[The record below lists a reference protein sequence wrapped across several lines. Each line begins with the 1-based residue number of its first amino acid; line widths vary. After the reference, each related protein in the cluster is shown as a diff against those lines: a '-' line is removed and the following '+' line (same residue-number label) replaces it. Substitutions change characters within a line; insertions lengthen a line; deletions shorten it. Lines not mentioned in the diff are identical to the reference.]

1 MLRELHLPIWVLS
14 LRRIKLQITGAQ
26 LIIECLIEQGVDRV
40 FGYPGGQVIPLYD
53 ALYMNRD
60 RIKHILTAHE
70 QGASHA
76 ADGYA
81 RSSGKVGVCIATSG
95 PGATNLVTG
104 LATAYMD
111 SSPVV
116 AITGNVPV
124 TLLGRDSFQEVDIT
138 GVTMPI
144 TKHNYI
150 VKDKNELAAT
160 LREAFKIAK
169 EGRPGP
175 VLVDIPK
182 NIQQDLIEYERV
194 EIEPVKRSTSRLRDD
209 DIEKA
214 ISLISLSERPMCYI
228 GGGVIRSDASAE
240 LVEFIDRIDAPVC
253 SSLMALG
260 AVPSFNPRFTGMVGM
275 HGTKVSNL
283 MVNSC
288 DLLIVIGAR
297 FSDRVISK
305 GSTFATQARILQLDI
320 DPAEFDKNIISDSHV
335 VGDIKEILTIL
346 NSRLEKREHKDWMD
360 RVQEAKRRFPMK
372 VTLESKRPR
381 EILKA
386 LDDVLSTEKDAFV
399 ATEVGQHQMWAA
411 QYLKHNKPR
420 HFLTSGGLGT
430 MGFGTGAAIGAQ
442 IANPE
447 ARVVNV
453 AGDGSFRMN
462 CNELA
467 TIARYKLPVVI
478 LVFNNHCLG
487 MVRQWQNLFFQKH
500 YSETT
505 LDTPLDWVMLANAY
519 GVKGMRLKADDDA
532 EAILKSAFELNEGVV
547 VDCEIPIDD
556 KVLPMVAPGA
566 SINDMMGFIDNEG
579 N

>member
-1 MLRELHLPIWVLS
+1 M
-14 LRRIKLQITGAQ
+14 QITGAQ
-26 LIIECLIEQGVDRV
+26 LIIECLCEQGVDRV

-53 ALYMNRD
+53 ALYLNRD

-81 RSSGKVGVCIATSG
+81 RSTGKVGVCIATSG

-124 TLLGRDSFQEVDIT
+124 NLLGRDSFQEVDIT

-150 VKDKNELAAT
+150 VKDKNELAST
-160 LREAFKIAK
+160 LREAFRIAK

-182 NIQQDLIEYERV
+182 NIQQDLIDYEKV
-194 EIEPVKRSTSRLRDD
+194 EIEPIKRSTSRLRDD

-214 ISLISLSERPMCYI
+214 INLIAASDRPMCYI
-228 GGGVIRSDASAE
+228 GGGVIRSDASSE
-240 LVEFIDRIDAPVC
+240 LLDFIEKIDAPVC
-253 SSLMALG
+253 SSLMGLG
-260 AVPSFNPRFTGMVGM
+260 AVPSKNERFTGMVGM

-283 MVNSC
+283 LINSC

-305 GSTFATQARILQLDI
+305 GTTFATQAKILQLDI
-320 DPAEFDKNIISDSHV
+320 DPAEFDKNIVSDSHV
-335 VGDIKEILTIL
+335 IGDVKEILTIL
-346 NSRLEKREHKDWMD
+346 NSRLDKRDHKDWME
-360 RVQEAKRRFPMK
+360 RVADLKRRFPMK

-381 EILKA
+381 EILRA
-386 LDDVLSTEKDAFV
+386 LDKVLSEEKDAFV

-430 MGFGTGAAIGAQ
+430 MGFGTGAAIGSQ
-442 IANPE
+442 VANPE

-467 TIARYKLPVVI
+467 TIARYKLPIVI

-532 EAILKSAFELNEGVV
+532 LAVLKSAFELGEGVV

-566 SINDMMGFIDNEG
+566 SINDMMGFIDNEE

>member
-1 MLRELHLPIWVLS
+1 M
-14 LRRIKLQITGAQ
+14 QITGAQ
-26 LIIECLIEQGVDRV
+26 LIIECLCEQGVDRV

-53 ALYMNRD
+53 ALYLNRD

-81 RSSGKVGVCIATSG
+81 RSTGKVGVCIATSG

-124 TLLGRDSFQEVDIT
+124 NLLGRDSFQEVDIT

-150 VKDKNELAAT
+150 VKDKNELAST
-160 LREAFKIAK
+160 LREAFRIAK

-182 NIQQDLIEYERV
+182 NIQQDLIDYEKV
-194 EIEPVKRSTSRLRDD
+194 EIEPIKRSTSRLRDD

-214 ISLISLSERPMCYI
+214 MNLIAASDRPMCYI
-228 GGGVIRSDASAE
+228 GGGVIRSDASSE
-240 LVEFIDRIDAPVC
+240 LLDFIEKIDAPVC
-253 SSLMALG
+253 SSLMGLG
-260 AVPSFNPRFTGMVGM
+260 AVPSKNERFTGMVGM

-283 MVNSC
+283 LINSC

-305 GSTFATQARILQLDI
+305 GTTFATQAKILQLDI
-320 DPAEFDKNIISDSHV
+320 DPAEFDKNIVSDSHV
-335 VGDIKEILTIL
+335 IGDVKEILTIL
-346 NSRLEKREHKDWMD
+346 NSRLDKRDHKDWME
-360 RVQEAKRRFPMK
+360 RVADLKRRFPMK

-381 EILKA
+381 EILRA
-386 LDDVLSTEKDAFV
+386 LDKVLSEEKDAFV

-442 IANPE
+442 VANPE

-467 TIARYKLPVVI
+467 TIARYKLPIVI

-532 EAILKSAFELNEGVV
+532 LAVLKSAFELGEGVV
-547 VDCEIPIDD
+547 VDCEIPIDE

-566 SINDMMGFIDNEG
+566 SINDMMGFIDNEE

>member
-1 MLRELHLPIWVLS
+1 M
-14 LRRIKLQITGAQ
+14 QITGAQ

-182 NIQQDLIEYERV
+182 NIQQDLIDYERV

-214 ISLISLSERPMCYI
+214 INLISLSERPMCYI

-260 AVPSFNPRFTGMVGM
+260 AVTSFNPRFTGMVGM

-360 RVQEAKRRFPMK
+360 RVQDAKRRFPMK

>member
-1 MLRELHLPIWVLS
+1 M
-14 LRRIKLQITGAQ
+14 QITGAQ

-214 ISLISLSERPMCYI
+214 INLISLSERPMCYI

-360 RVQEAKRRFPMK
+360 RVHDAKRRFPMK

>member
-1 MLRELHLPIWVLS
+1 M
-14 LRRIKLQITGAQ
+14 QITGAQ

-214 ISLISLSERPMCYI
+214 INLISLSERPMCYI

-253 SSLMALG
+253 ASLMALG

-360 RVQEAKRRFPMK
+360 RVQDAKRRFPMK

>member
-1 MLRELHLPIWVLS
+1 M
-14 LRRIKLQITGAQ
+14 QITGAQ
-26 LIIECLIEQGVDRV
+26 LIIECLCEQGVDRV

-53 ALYMNRD
+53 ALYLNRD
-60 RIKHILTAHE
+60 RIKHILTAYE

-81 RSSGKVGVCIATSG
+81 RSTGKVGVCIATSG

-124 TLLGRDSFQEVDIT
+124 NLLGRDSFQEVDIT

-150 VKDKNELAAT
+150 VKDKNELAST
-160 LREAFKIAK
+160 LREAFRIAK

-182 NIQQDLIEYERV
+182 NIQQDLIDYEKV
-194 EIEPVKRSTSRLRDD
+194 EIEPIKRSTSRLRDD

-214 ISLISLSERPMCYI
+214 INLIAASDRPMCYI
-228 GGGVIRSDASAE
+228 GGGVIRSDASSE
-240 LVEFIDRIDAPVC
+240 LLDFIEKIDAPVC
-253 SSLMALG
+253 SSLMGLG
-260 AVPSFNPRFTGMVGM
+260 AVPSKNERFTGMVGM

-283 MVNSC
+283 LINSC

-305 GSTFATQARILQLDI
+305 GTTFATQAKILQLDI
-320 DPAEFDKNIISDSHV
+320 DPAEFDKNIVSDSHV
-335 VGDIKEILTIL
+335 IGDVKEILTIL
-346 NSRLEKREHKDWMD
+346 NSRLDKRNHKDWME
-360 RVQEAKRRFPMK
+360 RVADLKRRFPMK

-381 EILKA
+381 EILRA
-386 LDDVLSTEKDAFV
+386 LDKVLSEEKDAFV

-442 IANPE
+442 VANPE

-467 TIARYKLPVVI
+467 TIARYKLPIVI

-532 EAILKSAFELNEGVV
+532 LAVLKSAFELGEGVV

-566 SINDMMGFIDNEG
+566 SINDMMGFIDNEE

>member
-214 ISLISLSERPMCYI
+214 INLISLSERPMCYI

-360 RVQEAKRRFPMK
+360 RVQDAKRRFPMK

-519 GVKGMRLKADDDA
+519 GVKGMRLKAEDDA

>member
-1 MLRELHLPIWVLS
+1 M
-14 LRRIKLQITGAQ
+14 QITGAQ
-26 LIIECLIEQGVDRV
+26 LIIECLCEQGVDRV

-53 ALYMNRD
+53 ALYLNRD

-81 RSSGKVGVCIATSG
+81 RSTGKVGVCIATSG

-124 TLLGRDSFQEVDIT
+124 NLLGRDSFQEVDIT

-150 VKDKNELAAT
+150 VKDKNELAST
-160 LREAFKIAK
+160 LREAFRIAK

-182 NIQQDLIEYERV
+182 NIQQDLIDYEKV
-194 EIEPVKRSTSRLRDD
+194 EIEPIKRSTSRLRDD

-214 ISLISLSERPMCYI
+214 INLIAASDRPMCYI
-228 GGGVIRSDASAE
+228 GGGVIRSDASSE
-240 LVEFIDRIDAPVC
+240 LLDFIEKIDAPVC
-253 SSLMALG
+253 SSLMGLG
-260 AVPSFNPRFTGMVGM
+260 AVPSKNERFTGMVGM

-283 MVNSC
+283 LINSC

-305 GSTFATQARILQLDI
+305 GTTFATQAKILQLDI
-320 DPAEFDKNIISDSHV
+320 DPAEFDKNIVSDSHV
-335 VGDIKEILTIL
+335 IGDVKEILTIL
-346 NSRLEKREHKDWMD
+346 NSRLDKRDHKDWME
-360 RVQEAKRRFPMK
+360 RVADLKRRFPMK

-381 EILKA
+381 EILRA
-386 LDDVLSTEKDAFV
+386 LDKVLSEEKDAFV

-411 QYLKHNKPR
+411 QYYPVERPR
-420 HFLTSGGLGT
+420 SFLTSGSLGT
-430 MGFGTGAAIGAQ
+430 MGFGLPAAIGAA
-442 IANPE
+442 IANPSK
-447 ARVVNV
+447 RIVCFS
-453 AGDGSFRMN
+453 GDGSIMMN
-462 CNELA
+462 VQEMATLAELN
-467 TIARYKLPVVI
+467 LPVTI
-478 LVFNNHCLG
+478 IVFQNGTLG
-487 MVRQWQNLFFQKH
+487 MVYQQQKFLFDKN
-500 YSETT
+500 YSASVFGRSPDLLSIARGFGLEAI
-505 LDTPLDWVMLANAY
+505 D
-519 GVKGMRLKADDDA
+519 ADSDA
-532 EAILKSAFELNEGVV
+532 EWYKKAFDNNRQNKPCFVRIS
-547 VDCEIPIDD
+547 VDSEEN
-556 KVLPMVAPGA
+556 VLPFVPGGKA
-566 SINDMMGFIDNEG
+566 NIDSIRD
-579 N
+579 

>member
-1 MLRELHLPIWVLS
+1 M
-14 LRRIKLQITGAQ
+14 QITGAQ
-26 LIIECLIEQGVDRV
+26 LIIECLCEQGVDRV

-53 ALYMNRD
+53 ALYLNRD

-81 RSSGKVGVCIATSG
+81 RSTGKVGVCIATSG

-124 TLLGRDSFQEVDIT
+124 NLLGRDSFQEVDIT

-150 VKDKNELAAT
+150 VKDKNELAST
-160 LREAFKIAK
+160 LREAFRIAK

-182 NIQQDLIEYERV
+182 NIQQDLIDYEKV
-194 EIEPVKRSTSRLRDD
+194 EIEPIKRSTSRLRDD

-214 ISLISLSERPMCYI
+214 INLIAASDRPMCYI
-228 GGGVIRSDASAE
+228 GGGVIRSDASSE
-240 LVEFIDRIDAPVC
+240 LLDFIEKIDAPVC
-253 SSLMALG
+253 SSLMGLG
-260 AVPSFNPRFTGMVGM
+260 AVPSKNERFTGMVGM

-283 MVNSC
+283 LINSC

-305 GSTFATQARILQLDI
+305 GTTFATQAKILQLDI
-320 DPAEFDKNIISDSHV
+320 DPAEFDKNIVSDSHV
-335 VGDIKEILTIL
+335 IGDVKEILTIL
-346 NSRLEKREHKDWMD
+346 NSRLDKRDHKDWME
-360 RVQEAKRRFPMK
+360 RVADLKRRFPMK

-381 EILKA
+381 EILRA
-386 LDDVLSTEKDAFV
+386 LDKVLSEEKDAFV

-430 MGFGTGAAIGAQ
+430 MGFGTGASIGAQ
-442 IANPE
+442 VANPE

-467 TIARYKLPVVI
+467 TIARYKLPIVI

-532 EAILKSAFELNEGVV
+532 LAVLKSAFELGEGVV

-556 KVLPMVAPGA
+556 KVLPMVAPDA
-566 SINDMMGFIDNEG
+566 SINDMMGFIDNEE

>member
-1 MLRELHLPIWVLS
+1 M
-14 LRRIKLQITGAQ
+14 QITGAQ

-214 ISLISLSERPMCYI
+214 INLISLSERPMCYI

-360 RVQEAKRRFPMK
+360 RVQDAKRRFPMK

>member
-1 MLRELHLPIWVLS
+1 M
-14 LRRIKLQITGAQ
+14 QITGAQ

-182 NIQQDLIEYERV
+182 NIQQDLIDYERV

-214 ISLISLSERPMCYI
+214 INLISLSERPMCYI

-360 RVQEAKRRFPMK
+360 RVQDAKRRFPMK

-386 LDDVLSTEKDAFV
+386 LDNVLSTEKDAFV

>member
-1 MLRELHLPIWVLS
+1 M
-14 LRRIKLQITGAQ
+14 QITGAQ
-26 LIIECLIEQGVDRV
+26 LIIECLCEQGVDRV

-53 ALYMNRD
+53 ALYLNRD

-81 RSSGKVGVCIATSG
+81 RSTGKVGVCIATSG

-124 TLLGRDSFQEVDIT
+124 NLLGRDSFQEVDIT

-150 VKDKNELAAT
+150 VKDKNELAST
-160 LREAFKIAK
+160 LREAFRIAQ

-182 NIQQDLIEYERV
+182 NIQQDLIDYEKV
-194 EIEPVKRSTSRLRDD
+194 EIEPIKRSTSRLRDD

-214 ISLISLSERPMCYI
+214 INLIAASDRPMCYI
-228 GGGVIRSDASAE
+228 GGGVIRSDASSE
-240 LVEFIDRIDAPVC
+240 LLDFIEKIDAPVC
-253 SSLMALG
+253 SSLMGLG
-260 AVPSFNPRFTGMVGM
+260 AVPSKNERFTGMVGM

-283 MVNSC
+283 LINSC

-305 GSTFATQARILQLDI
+305 GTTFATQAKILQLDI
-320 DPAEFDKNIISDSHV
+320 DPAEFDKNIVSDSHV
-335 VGDIKEILTIL
+335 IGDVKEILTIL
-346 NSRLEKREHKDWMD
+346 NSRLDKRDHKDWME
-360 RVQEAKRRFPMK
+360 RVADLKRRFPMK

-381 EILKA
+381 EILRA
-386 LDDVLSTEKDAFV
+386 LDKVLSEEKDAFV

-430 MGFGTGAAIGAQ
+430 MGFGTGAAIGSQ
-442 IANPE
+442 VANPE

-467 TIARYKLPVVI
+467 TIARYKLPIVI

-532 EAILKSAFELNEGVV
+532 LAVLKSAFELGEGVV

-566 SINDMMGFIDNEG
+566 SINDMMGFIDNEE

>member
-1 MLRELHLPIWVLS
+1 M
-14 LRRIKLQITGAQ
+14 QITGAQ

-182 NIQQDLIEYERV
+182 NIQQDLIDYERV

-214 ISLISLSERPMCYI
+214 INLISLSERPMCYI

-360 RVQEAKRRFPMK
+360 RVQDAKRRFPMK

>member
-1 MLRELHLPIWVLS
+1 M
-14 LRRIKLQITGAQ
+14 QITGAQ
-26 LIIECLIEQGVDRV
+26 LIIECLVEQGVDRV

-60 RIKHILTAHE
+60 RVKHILTAHE

-81 RSSGKVGVCIATSG
+81 RSTGKVGVCIATSG

-116 AITGNVPV
+116 AITGNVPIS
-124 TLLGRDSFQEVDIT
+124 LLGRDSFQEVDIT

-150 VKDKNELAAT
+150 VKDKNELAST
-160 LREAFKIAK
+160 LREAFRIAR

-182 NIQQDLIEYERV
+182 NIQADTIEYEKA
-194 EIEPVKRSTSRLRDD
+194 EIEPVKRDTSRLRDED
-209 DIEKA
+209 VEKA
-214 ISLISLSERPMCYI
+214 INLIGTSERPMCYI

-240 LVEFIDRIDAPVC
+240 LLEFLEKIYAPVC
-253 SSLMALG
+253 SSLMGLG
-260 AVPSFNPRFTGMVGM
+260 AVPSDNPRFTGMVGM

-283 MVNSC
+283 SINAC

-305 GSTFATQARILQLDI
+305 GSTFATQANILHLDI

-335 VGDIKEILTIL
+335 IGDVKEILTVM
-346 NSRLEKREHKDWMD
+346 NSRLEKREHKEWMEK
-360 RVQEAKRRFPMK
+360 VESYKRRFPMK
-372 VTLESKRPR
+372 VTLESRRPR
-381 EILKA
+381 EILRA
-386 LDDVLSTEKDAFV
+386 LDRVLSREKEAFV

-411 QYLKHNKPR
+411 QYLKHQKPR

-442 IANPE
+442 VANPE
-447 ARVVNV
+447 ARVCNV

-467 TIARYKLPVVI
+467 TIARYQLPVVI

-505 LDTPLDWVMLANAY
+505 LDTPLDWVKLAEAY
-519 GVKGMRLKADDDA
+519 GVKGMRMRADDDA
-532 EAILKSAFELNEGVV
+532 EAILQSAFDLKTGVV
-547 VDCEIPIDD
+547 IDCEIPIDD

-566 SINDMMGFIDNEG
+566 SINDMMGFIDNE
-579 N
+579 NP

>member
-1 MLRELHLPIWVLS
+1 M
-14 LRRIKLQITGAQ
+14 QITGAQ

-214 ISLISLSERPMCYI
+214 INLISLSERPMCYI

-305 GSTFATQARILQLDI
+305 GSTFATQASILQLDI

-360 RVQEAKRRFPMK
+360 RVQDAKRRFPMK

>member
-1 MLRELHLPIWVLS
+1 M
-14 LRRIKLQITGAQ
+14 QITGAQ

-194 EIEPVKRSTSRLRDD
+194 EIEPEKRSTSRLRDD

-214 ISLISLSERPMCYI
+214 INLISLSERPMCYI
-228 GGGVIRSDASAE
+228 GGGVIGSDASAE

-360 RVQEAKRRFPMK
+360 RVQDAKRRFPMK

-532 EAILKSAFELNEGVV
+532 EAILKSAFALNEGVV

>member
-214 ISLISLSERPMCYI
+214 INLISLSERPMCYI

-360 RVQEAKRRFPMK
+360 RVQDAKRRFPMK

>member
-1 MLRELHLPIWVLS
+1 
-14 LRRIKLQITGAQ
+14 
-26 LIIECLIEQGVDRV
+26 
-40 FGYPGGQVIPLYD
+40 
-53 ALYMNRD
+53 
-60 RIKHILTAHE
+60 
-70 QGASHA
+70 
-76 ADGYA
+76 
-81 RSSGKVGVCIATSG
+81 
-95 PGATNLVTG
+95 
-104 LATAYMD
+104 
-111 SSPVV
+111 
-116 AITGNVPV
+116 
-124 TLLGRDSFQEVDIT
+124 
-138 GVTMPI
+138 
-144 TKHNYI
+144 
-150 VKDKNELAAT
+150 
-160 LREAFKIAK
+160 
-169 EGRPGP
+169 
-175 VLVDIPK
+175 
-182 NIQQDLIEYERV
+182 
-194 EIEPVKRSTSRLRDD
+194 
-209 DIEKA
+209 
-214 ISLISLSERPMCYI
+214 MCYI

-360 RVQEAKRRFPMK
+360 RVRDAKRRFPMK

-430 MGFGTGAAIGAQ
+430 MGFGTGAAIAAQ

>member
-1 MLRELHLPIWVLS
+1 M
-14 LRRIKLQITGAQ
+14 QITGAQ
-26 LIIECLIEQGVDRV
+26 LIIECLCEQGVDRV

-53 ALYMNRD
+53 ALYLNRD
-60 RIKHILTAHE
+60 RIKHVLTAHE

-81 RSSGKVGVCIATSG
+81 RSTGKVGVCIATSG

-124 TLLGRDSFQEVDIT
+124 NLLGRDSFQEVDIT

-150 VKDKNELAAT
+150 VKDKNELAST
-160 LREAFKIAK
+160 LREAFRIAK

-182 NIQQDLIEYERV
+182 NIQQDLIDYKKV
-194 EIEPVKRSTSRLRDD
+194 EIEPIKRSTSRLRDD
-209 DIEKA
+209 DVEKA
-214 ISLISLSERPMCYI
+214 INLIASSDRPMCYI
-228 GGGVIRSDASAE
+228 GGGVIRSDASNE
-240 LVEFIDRIDAPVC
+240 LIDFIEKIDAPVC
-253 SSLMALG
+253 SSLMGLG
-260 AVPSFNPRFTGMVGM
+260 AVPSKNERFTGMVGM

-283 MVNSC
+283 LVNSC

-305 GSTFATQARILQLDI
+305 GTTFATQARILQLDI
-320 DPAEFDKNIISDSHV
+320 DPAEFDKNIVSDSHV
-335 VGDIKEILTIL
+335 IGDVKEVLTIL
-346 NSRLEKREHKDWMD
+346 NSRLDKREHKDWME
-360 RVQEAKRRFPMK
+360 RVADLKRRFPMK

-381 EILKA
+381 EILRA
-386 LDDVLSTEKDAFV
+386 LDKVLSEEKDAFV

-532 EAILKSAFELNEGVV
+532 LAVLKSAFELGEGVV

-566 SINDMMGFIDNEG
+566 SINDMMGFIDNEE